1 MNARNPAPAGQG
13 MAGSVDKVFLEILNN
28 RLNGITSEMGHII
41 HKASFTPFIKEA
53 WDFGEALVNLKGEI
67 FSYPRDIGVAFMAT
81 ALMDELVAHFMK
93 DCRPGDVLVCNDPN
107 TSGGLCTHL
116 PDIHLLKPFF
126 WEGELL
132 CFSWTFI
139 HSSDVGGL
147 VPGSIAPSA
156 YDIFQEG
163 FRIPPTKLYR
173 EGKINQDL
181 VDLFLSNCRIPF
193 YNWGDL
199 KALLAAMD
207 VADKRLR
214 QTIEKYGVDRVRSG
228 MEDLLAW
235 GEQRARQIISNMPD
249 GAYEFHD
256 YIELDITGE
265 PPARIKLRLEISG
278 DDMHLDFTGTDPQ
291 VRAALNLPTDGKNH
305 HFINAGVFNF
315 FHSVDKSAPLNRGMV
330 RPLRLTIPRG
340 TIINPEKYAA
350 VGVRFATAV
359 RVMDIIIAALSLAL
373 ESSQGGAGEGKGI
386 LPAAGSG
393 LLGVSLLSYIDSRTG
408 ETRVNVLQPMWG
420 GSGARPTKDAID
432 GADFA
437 AGFLRNIPAETS
449 EAEMPILIHKYQLS
463 GEPPAPGK
471 YRGGLGIDFAF
482 QIFAPNAIVT
492 ARGMERFLFRPWGRK
507 GGSHG
512 SLARTIVNPGTP
524 AEKSIGKISSALQP
538 APGDVIQIIT
548 PSGGGYGDP
557 LERDPARVLKDVSDG
572 LISIATA
579 STDYGVV
586 IAADLTVDAP
596 ATESARRERQR
607 IGPVAEFDFGPERDQ
622 YESAFTPEIQDA
634 LMRALVGVPASQRQF
649 YKSRVWSEITL
660 NGKARVPTVQPAEIG
675 AILER
680 CRKEVTQV
688 LI

>member
-1 MNARNPAPAGQG
+1 MNARNPIAEKAT
-13 MAGSVDKVFLEILNN
+13 DKVFLEILNN

-67 FSYPRDIGVAFMAT
+67 FSYPKDIGVAFMAT
-81 ALMDELVAHFMK
+81 ALMDELVERFQK
-93 DCRPGDVLVCNDPN
+93 DCEPGDVLICNDPN
-107 TSGGLCTHL
+107 NSGGLCTHL
-116 PDIHLLKPFF
+116 PDMHLLRPIF
-126 WEGELL
+126 WKGELL

-163 FRIPPTKLYR
+163 IRIPPMKLYKR
-173 EGKINQDL
+173 GELNKDL
-181 VDLFLSNCRIPF
+181 LEVFLANGRIPF

-199 KALLAAMD
+199 KALLSAMD
-207 VADKRLR
+207 IAEKRLL
-214 QTIEKYGVDRVRSG
+214 QTIEKYGVERVRTG

-235 GEQRARQIISNMPD
+235 GEERAKQIIGKMPD

-265 PPARIKLRLEISG
+265 PPARIKLRLEIKG
-278 DDMHLDFTGTDPQ
+278 QDLHLDFTGTDPQ

-305 HFINAGVFNF
+305 HFINAAVFNF

-330 RPLRLTIPRG
+330 RPVRVTIPRG

-359 RVMDIIIAALSLAL
+359 RVMDIIIAALSLAID
-373 ESSQGGAGEGKGI
+373 SSASGGEGSGI

-393 LLGVSLLSYIDSRTG
+393 MLGVSLLSYIDPRTG
-408 ETRVNVLQPMWG
+408 ETKVNVLQPMWG

-437 AGFLRNIPAETS
+437 AGFMRNIPAETS
-449 EAEMPILIHKYQLS
+449 EAEMPILVHEYRLS
-463 GEPPAPGK
+463 SKAPAPGK

-482 QIFAPNAIVT
+482 QVFAPNAIVT

-507 GGSHG
+507 GGG
-512 SLARTIVNPGTP
+512 AGTLCETLINPGTP
-524 AEKSIGKISSALQP
+524 GERSIGKITSALHP
-538 APGDVIQIIT
+538 APGDVVAINT
-548 PSGGGYGDP
+548 PGGGGFGDAF
-557 LERDPARVLKDVSDG
+557 EREPAKVLKDVSED
-572 LISIATA
+572 LITTEIARR
-579 STDYGVV
+579 DYGVV
-586 IAADLTVDAP
+586 ISADLKVDEKATAALRQDRP
-596 ATESARRERQR
+596 AR
-607 IGPVAEFDFGPERDQ
+607 GKVAEFSYGPERDA
-622 YESAFTPEIQDA
+622 YEAAFPPDVQDA
-634 LMRALVGVPASQRQF
+634 LVQALLGVPASQRQF
-649 YKSRVWSEITL
+649 YKSRVWAKVTADGS
-660 NGKARVPTVQPAEIG
+660 ARAPRAKPAEIAG
-675 AILER
+675 ILEQ

>member
-1 MNARNPAPAGQG
+1 MSASNPATGRTT
-13 MAGSVDKVFLEILNN
+13 DKVFLEILNN

-81 ALMDELVAHFMK
+81 ALMDELVEHFMK
-93 DCRPGDVLVCNDPN
+93 DCEPGDVLVCNDPN

-116 PDIHLLKPFF
+116 PDIHLLKPYF
-126 WEGELL
+126 WKGELL

-163 FRIPPTKLYR
+163 FRIPPMKLYR
-173 EGKINQDL
+173 RGELNRDL
-181 VDLFLSNCRIPF
+181 VDLFLANCRIPF

-199 KALLAAMD
+199 KALLASMD
-207 VADKRLR
+207 VAEKRLD
-214 QTIEKYGVDRVRSG
+214 QTIEKYGVERVRDG
-228 MEDLLAW
+228 MEDLLVW
-235 GEQRARQIISNMPD
+235 GEQRAKQIIGKIPD
-249 GAYEFHD
+249 GAYEFQD

-265 PPARIKLRLEISG
+265 PPARIKLRLEIAG
-278 DDMHLDFTGTDPQ
+278 EDMHLDFSGTDPQ

-315 FHSVDKSAPLNRGMV
+315 FHSVDKSSPLNRGMLRPV
-330 RPLRLTIPRG
+330 RVTIPRG

-359 RVMDIIIAALSLAL
+359 RVMDIIIGALSLAVDSGTGTG
-373 ESSQGGAGEGKGI
+373 SSGEARGI

-393 LLGVSLLSYIDSRTG
+393 LLGVSLLSYIDARTG
-408 ETRVNVLQPMWG
+408 ATKVNVLQPMWG

-437 AGFLRNIPAETS
+437 AGFLRNIPTETS

-463 GEPPAPGK
+463 AEPPAPGK
-471 YRGGLGIDFAF
+471 YRGGLGIDFSF
-482 QIFAPNAIVT
+482 QVFAPNAIVT
-492 ARGMERFLFRPWGRK
+492 ARGMERFQFRPWGRK

-512 SLARTIVNPGTP
+512 SLAQTILNPGTP
-524 AEKSIGKISSALQP
+524 AERFIGKITSALHP
-538 APGDVIQIIT
+538 EPGDVVEIIT
-548 PSGGGYGDP
+548 PSGGGYGNAI
-557 LERDPARVLKDVSDG
+557 ERDPKKVLKDVSDG
-572 LISIATA
+572 LISVETA
-579 STDYGVV
+579 LRDYGVV
-586 IAADLTVDAP
+586 ISAGPAIDIAATAAARKARP
-596 ATESARRERQR
+596 A
-607 IGPVAEFDFGPERDQ
+607 GPAAEFSYGPERDA
-622 YESAFTPEIQDA
+622 YEAAFTPEIQDA
-634 LMRALVGVPASQRQF
+634 LASALLAFPASQRQF
-649 YKSRVWSEITL
+649 YKSRVWQVVTDNGRAKSPRIKASEV
-660 NGKARVPTVQPAEIG
+660 AA
-675 AILER
+675 ALEQ
-680 CRKEVTQV
+680 CRKDVTQV
-688 LI
+688 VI

>member
-1 MNARNPAPAGQG
+1 MNARNSAPAGQ
-13 MAGSVDKVFLEILNN
+13 ATEHTVDKVFLEILNN

-81 ALMDELVAHFMK
+81 ALMDELVDHFRK
-93 DCRPGDVLVCNDPN
+93 DCQPGDVLICNDPN

-163 FRIPPTKLYR
+163 FRIPPMKLYKR
-173 EGKINQDL
+173 GEINQDL
-181 VDLFLSNCRIPF
+181 LDLFLANCRIPF

-214 QTIEKYGVDRVRSG
+214 QTIEKYGVDRVRTG
-228 MEDLLAW
+228 MEDLLVW
-235 GEQRARQIISNMPD
+235 GEQRARQIIAKIPD

-256 YIELDITGE
+256 YIELDITDE

-278 DDMHLDFTGTDPQ
+278 EDMHLDFTGTDAQ

-350 VGVRFATAV
+350 VGVRFATGV

-373 ESSQGGAGEGKGI
+373 ESSAGAEDGKGV

-393 LLGVSLLSYIDSRTG
+393 LLGVSLLSYIDARTG

-437 AGFLRNIPAETS
+437 AGFMRNIPAETS

-463 GEPPAPGK
+463 TEPPAPGK

-482 QIFAPNAIVT
+482 QVFAPNAIVT

-512 SLARTIVNPGTP
+512 SLACTIINPGTP
-524 AEKSIGKISSALQP
+524 SEKSIGKIISALHP
-538 APGDVIQIIT
+538 VPGDVVQIIT
-548 PSGGGYGDP
+548 PNGGAYGDP
-557 LERDPARVLKDVSDG
+557 FERDPAKVLKDVSDG
-572 LISIATA
+572 LISAATA
-579 STDYGVV
+579 RKDYGVV
-586 IAADLTVDAP
+586 ISADLKVDAA
-596 ATESARRERQR
+596 ATQR
-607 IGPVAEFDFGPERDQ
+607 LRSDRIPGAAPAEFDYGPERDQ

-634 LMRALVGVPASQRQF
+634 LVRALEGIPASQRQF
-649 YKSRVWSEITL
+649 YKSRVWAEITD
-660 NGKARVPTVQPAEIG
+660 NGQARAPKVKPSEIG

-680 CRKEVTQV
+680 CRKAVTQV
-688 LI
+688 MV